1 MHFHYALFAQILHD
15 LAKTIVAL
23 PSADVA
29 DRLLMLEGAKALY
42 LALDHNSAESA
53 TKSRRGSEL
62 TADEELRLLHLME

>member
-53 TKSRRGSEL
+53 TESEGSEL